1 MIMQYLQK
9 KVICIFFLGLA
20 IFGCI
25 ACPLSGDECI
35 LLPCEKKHIYG
46 DATIIMKVNPSEPDF
61 EISISIFYK
70 EKFKAKFEGVSFER
84 LFPSPK
90 NDYFLGVS
98 NSGIPGTAFV
108 LFNKYG
114 ELLRE
119 VKHDFFDFIPYCHE
133 SIVCDRTWYNEA
145 KPDVEFVLD
154 DGRLRKVLVTGCD
167 GKRYNLYDP
176 IIMHQSADG
185 KTQQI
190 TWDESEKK

>member
-1 MIMQYLQK
+1 MIMPSLHNKAIQ
-9 KVICIFFLGLA
+9 IFCFVLT
-20 IFGCI
+20 IFGYL

-35 LLPCEKKHIYG
+35 LLPCEKKHVYG
-46 DATIIMKVNPSEPDF
+46 DTSIILKVNPGETDF
-61 EISISIFYK
+61 EISISVFNK
-70 EKFKAKFEGVSFER
+70 EKLKAKFEGVSFER
-84 LFPSPK
+84 LFPSLK

-133 SIVCDRTWYNEA
+133 SIVIDRTWYNEEN
-145 KPDVEFVLD
+145 PDVEFVFA
-154 DGRLRKVLVTGCD
+154 DGKLRKVLITGCD
-167 GKRYNLYDP
+167 GPRYNLYDP

-185 KTQQI
+185 KTRQI